1 MPQALLVER
10 VPRRDLPLIPSSAT
24 ATEEVAKTRQK
35 QRQWGGGGGGGRRYF
50 HASRFRCGAVMAIT
64 PDCEAVMTVTPD

>member
-35 QRQWGGGGGGGRRYF
+35 QRQWGGGGGGD
-50 HASRFRCGAVMAIT
+50 ATSMQAVF
-64 PDCEAVMTVTPD
+64 VVGQSWR